1 MKGARRLLPLLVV
14 VSLVVVGLI
23 AVFLREPVRKTVVLP
38 ISYAIW
44 YINQILESVPQ
55 PVFWWLMIMAS
66 LYLIGRMFLK
76 SMPVR
81 DLNPGPAARP
91 HSASRYQF
99 WLWYVRT
106 FPYSQ
111 FSQELLARSLNRL
124 IVDILAYQENLDIDD
139 VYIQIGQ
146 GGLDLPPNIREFLR
160 NRQFEL
166 PTYRARWLERLRDF
180 FRTGKLFQRDKQSAT
195 LGPAKTEL
203 EDIIR
208 FIESRLEVQGE

>member
-1 MKGARRLLPLLVV
+1 MKGARRLLPLLAVV
-14 VSLVVVGLI
+14 TLVVVGGI
-23 AVFLREPVRKTVVLP
+23 TVFLREPIRKAIVIP

-44 YINQILESVPQ
+44 YVNQIFESVPQ
-55 PVFWWLMIMAS
+55 PVFWWLMILAA
-66 LYLIGRMFLK
+66 LYLIGRMFFK
-76 SMPVR
+76 AMPVR
-81 DLNPGPAARP
+81 DLNPGPATRP
-91 HSASRYQF
+91 HSTSRYQF

-139 VYIQIGQ
+139 VYIHISQ

-160 NRQFEL
+160 NRQFEM
-166 PTYRARWLERLRDF
+166 PTYKARWLDRLVNF
-180 FRTGKLFQRDKQSAT
+180 IRTGRLFHRDNQGAT

-208 FIESRLEVQGE
+208 FIESRLEVQGD